1 MVVTRS
7 DLDIS
12 VDLFILFILF
22 IYLFIYLFIEYLYRP
37 YISDKFFFSFTND
50 TKT

>member
-7 DLDIS
+7 YLDIS
-12 VDLFILFILF
+12 VDLFILFI
-22 IYLFIYLFIEYLYRP
+22 YFIYLFIEYLYRP

>member
-7 DLDIS
+7 YLDIS
-12 VDLFILFILF
+12 VDLFI
-22 IYLFIYLFIEYLYRP
+22 LFIYLFIEYLYRP

>member
-7 DLDIS
+7 YLDIS
-12 VDLFILFILF
+12 VDLFILFV
-22 IYLFIYLFIEYLYRP
+22 YLFIEYLYRP